1 MKRLLLLFPLAIFLV
16 LAVVLYRGLS
26 LDPAELPSALI
37 GKPLPAFSL
46 PSVDDPQTRITQA
59 DLKGPALINV
69 WATWCISCK
78 VEHPV
83 LNELSKQGVTIYG
96 INYKDERVAAQKWL
110 KEFHNPYQLD
120 VDDAQGTLGL
130 DLGVYGAP
138 ETFFI
143 DGKGIIRHK
152 FVGVIDQRVWQQ
164 QLAPLYNE
172 LADAPVAEATQ

>member
-1 MKRLLLLFPLAIFLV
+1 MKRLLLLLPLLAFGV
-16 LAVVLYRGLS
+16 LAFVLYSGLGK
-26 LDPAELPSALI
+26 DPSELPSALI
-37 GKPLPAFSL
+37 GKPIPAFSL
-46 PSVDDPQTRITQA
+46 PSVDDPQVILTQT
-59 DLKGPALINV
+59 DLKGPALLNV

-83 LNELSKQGVTIYG
+83 LNQLSKQGVTIYG

-110 KEFHNPYQLD
+110 REFHNPYKLD

-143 DGKGIIRHK
+143 DAHGVIRHK
-152 FVGVIDQRVWQQ
+152 FVGVIDEVVWRE
-164 QLAPLYNE
+164 QLAPLYSS
-172 LADAPVAEATQ
+172 LADEAGQ